1 METVRTALPR
11 PRRRSLHLGLAVVTV
26 TLGLIALFVLPGAYA
41 HSTSSGRTA
50 TTVLAGIWLP
60 TAFYALN
67 RASGT
72 TTLTPEGMRLRTAV
86 SRRLIP
92 WHTVTRI
99 EAERRTGRGGRCW
112 YVIRAHLVQGR
123 PVVLPGALSEHQQD
137 EAFRAALHTIDRY
150 RARHSPPARA
160 PLTSPA
166 DPRSA

>member
-1 METVRTALPR
+1 METVRIALPR
-11 PRRRSLHLGLAVVTV
+11 RRRRSLHLGLAVVTL

-50 TTVLAGIWLP
+50 TAVLAGIWLP
-60 TAFYALN
+60 TAFYVVN

-72 TTLTPEGMRLRTAV
+72 TTLTPEGLRLRTAV

-99 EAERRTGRGGRCW
+99 EAERRTGRGGVRW
-112 YVIRAHLVQGR
+112 YVARAHLVRGR
-123 PVVLPGALSEHQQD
+123 PVVLPGALAEGRQD
-137 EAFRAALHTIDRY
+137 EAFRASLEALDRY
-150 RARHSPPARA
+150 WERTRPPAEGV
-160 PLTSPA
+160 LTSPA